1 MRAIGVKRPGVSRFR
16 WWEKIAHCHRFI
28 TEVYWPGCNIQLS
41 GYPIHTDPELWSST
55 GYNIVQPVRYNVPC
69 VLREGYSCEC
79 MEFSP
84 VFTLFLFLQG
94 QGYGYLS
101 TFYKDKTTTT
111 SSAISASRDIICIS
125 TEVSI
130 NSLCNIDHNKNSL
143 LFLNNR
149 PRLVCLCSG
158 FLFGL
163 AWPRCLFSSLRQ
175 LFWNSAT
182 PRWNVVTM
190 ETVRTFV
197 LCQFQK

>member
-1 MRAIGVKRPGVSRFR
+1 M
-16 WWEKIAHCHRFI
+16 
-28 TEVYWPGCNIQLS
+28 Y
-41 GYPIHTDPELWSST
+41 
-55 GYNIVQPVRYNVPC
+55 VPH
-69 VLREGYSCEC
+69 VLREGYSGEC

-101 TFYKDKTTTT
+101 TFYKHKTTTT
-111 SSAISASRDIICIS
+111 SSAISAARDIICIS